1 MVVGYTFFRFLE
13 EVMVMEKAEYILE
26 SLLVASGVVN
36 NQRIEERERWFLV
49 DSGPIAPIISFNMDK
64 VKEVTDRF
72 WPLTSQ

>member
-26 SLLVASGVVN
+26 SLLVASSVID
-36 NQRIEERERWFLV
+36 NQRIEERERWFLM
-49 DSGPIAPIISFNMDK
+49 DSGPIAPIISFTIDK
-64 VKEVTDRF
+64 VKEVVDRF